1 MERTDQ
7 NRLDQLFLSL
17 GSIQSW
23 QKFMMIGGA
32 LVFFVTGICVALTYL
47 VMKDLGE
54 EVLSRALTLATIL
67 PLALVTLIWTA
78 LNRVLVVMTR
88 ANQNLR
94 RAADI
99 DSLTRLCNRAAF
111 YRRGRDIFDQA
122 LRISLQATQDPHC
135 GLEKKVS
142 LIMIDIDHFKRI
154 NDQLGHLA
162 GDQALCHVSKIISN
176 CCREADMPARWGGEE
191 FAILLED
198 ADRNAA
204 IRVAERIRQV
214 ADAEQFVWEGK
225 PVHITLSAGV
235 TEFSMQDQKLEDI
248 VLRADLALYHAK
260 AAGRNKVHA
269 PYIVEQDL
277 SEKQKPHDFLAIG
290 MGQQISKA

>member
-1 MERTDQ
+1 MDRTDQ
-7 NRLDQLFLSL
+7 NRLDQLILKL

-23 QKFMMIGGA
+23 QKFMIIGGILA
-32 LVFFVTGICVALTYL
+32 FLVTGICASMTFY
-47 VMKDLGE
+47 VMGDLGE
-54 EVLSRALTLATIL
+54 EALSRALILSTIL
-67 PLALVTLIWTA
+67 PLALITFIWTGF
-78 LNRVLVVMTR
+78 NRVLVVMTR

-94 RAADI
+94 RAADV

-111 YRRGRDIFDQA
+111 YRRGREIFDQTI
-122 LRISLQATQDPHC
+122 LTNLHGSQGSHCSLD
-135 GLEKKVS
+135 KKMS

-198 ADRNAA
+198 ADRKAA
-204 IRVAERIRQV
+204 LNVAERIRQV
-214 ADAEQFVWEGK
+214 AETEQFVWEGK
-225 PVHITLSAGV
+225 PVCITLSAGV
-235 TEFSMQDQKLEDI
+235 TEFSTQDQKLEDI

-269 PYIVEQDL
+269 PYIMEEDL
-277 SEKQKPHDFLAIG
+277 KEKHKPHDLLSIG